1 MTGHKPFSDLV
12 DGMSQA
18 SQERTQKK
26 KLALQSEMPLHELRA
41 ALDLTQSSLAE
52 LLEMDQPS
60 ISRLERRADM
70 LLSTLAKFV
79 EAMGGTLEMRARFP
93 DGDVQITG
101 LGSLRRSAAVDE
113 VSQEQNSAVA

>member
-12 DGMSQA
+12 DGMSPA

-101 LGSLRRSAAVDE
+101 LGSLRRSATVDE
-113 VSQEQNSAVA
+113 ANQEQNSATA